1 MSVEFSFTE
10 LVKIKCIAENR
21 IQEINRFLETWAKPE
36 ADSDLNELYTQEL
49 VAYESI
55 YTKLKEAVQ
64 KY

>member
-21 IQEINRFLETWAKPE
+21 IQDINRFLVTWAKPE

-49 VAYESI
+49 VAYEGI